1 LHPFLRGTGIMG
13 RTKYIINTGGLSVG
27 NHEFEFEVTGKFF
40 KEQEVPELNDANVKI
55 KANVLKQNNAMQID
69 FEIEGTV
76 GVDCDRCL
84 KGFDIPISS
93 KEKLVIKHGNPDEST
108 DEIMVVPEGET
119 ALNVSQYMYEYI
131 LTAIP
136 ARKVPC
142 EIDKKRFKCDDAMLK
157 KLNEAGMH
165 EESEETNPIWEKLN
179 KIKLNKN

>member
-1 LHPFLRGTGIMG
+1 MG

-40 KEQEVPELNDANVKI
+40 KEHETSEELNDVNVKV
-55 KANVLKQNNAMQID
+55 KAVVLKQNNAMQID
-69 FEIEGTV
+69 FDLQGTV

-84 KGFDIPISS
+84 KGFDIPIYG
-93 KEKLVIKHGNPDEST
+93 KEKLVIKYGNPNEST
-108 DEIMVVPEGET
+108 DDIMAVPEGET
-119 ALNVSQYMYEYI
+119 ALNVTQYIYEYI
-131 LTAIP
+131 LTAVP

-142 EIDKKRFKCDDAMLK
+142 EIDKKLFKCDNNMLK
-157 KLNEAGMH
+157 KLKDISGP

>member
-1 LHPFLRGTGIMG
+1 MG

-40 KEQEVPELNDANVKI
+40 KEHEASEINDVNVAV
-55 KANVLKQNNAMQID
+55 KAVVLKQNNAMQID

-84 KGFDIPISS
+84 KAFDIPISA
-93 KEKLVIKHGNPDEST
+93 KEKLVIKSGNPDDST
-108 DEIMVVPEGET
+108 DEIMAVPEGET
-119 ALNVSQYMYEYI
+119 ALNVTQYIYEYI
-131 LTAIP
+131 LTAVP

-142 EIDKKRFKCDDAMLK
+142 EIDKKLFKCDNNMLK
-157 KLNEAGMH
+157 KLNENSGP
-165 EESEETNPIWEKLN
+165 EDKEETNPIWEKLN